1 MYAIED
7 LCYDVVI
14 GRDFLTEHSC
24 IIDFHNK
31 SLRFLQGETVIAP
44 EFPGSSEHMAA
55 ANETVQ
61 EASRSTGSNNVV
73 NVPTSEC
80 KVTRKAHVTSSMDQ
94 HETEI
99 ENEAKTTDA
108 SRSKRKRERRRRA
121 KLLKDAQR
129 EMEDMHTRQI
139 NEVSKDNEDYEVTKD
154 ATAYEAY
161 TKDTGKSSTEDSRE
175 VKYIQEKE
183 EFDKRN
189 TEDIDTEVIKEDE
202 DMSQNI
208 LLKSFQVKH
217 KLQEDT
223 QEVTEDIDVQRSIK
237 QEAAANI
244 QQELPHN
251 ASKKK
256 KEIDTKHK

>member
-1 MYAIED
+1 MYVIED

-24 IIDFHNK
+24 IIDFHYK

-80 KVTRKAHVTSSMDQ
+80 KVSRKAHVTSSMDQ

-108 SRSKRKRERRRRA
+108 SRSERKRERRRRA

-129 EMEDMHTRQI
+129 EIEDMHTRQI
-139 NEVSKDNEDYEVTKD
+139 NY
-154 ATAYEAY
+154 
-161 TKDTGKSSTEDSRE
+161 
-175 VKYIQEKE
+175 
-183 EFDKRN
+183 
-189 TEDIDTEVIKEDE
+189 
-202 DMSQNI
+202 
-208 LLKSFQVKH
+208 
-217 KLQEDT
+217 
-223 QEVTEDIDVQRSIK
+223 
-237 QEAAANI
+237 
-244 QQELPHN
+244 
-251 ASKKK
+251 
-256 KEIDTKHK
+256 